1 MQHKSFG
8 GSRYFL
14 TFIDDYTRKVF
25 VYFLKSKDEVLD
37 YFKTFKNFA
46 EKQMDLKIKKL
57 RTGCEC
63 VNNEFKK
70 FLQNAGIKHK
80 ISVFTLEQNGIA
92 ERYNRSIV
100 TRCMIFD
107 ANIEIAF

>member
-8 GSRYFL
+8 KSRYFL

-25 VYFLKSKDEVLD
+25 IYFLKSKDDVLN
-37 YFKTFKNFA
+37 YFKTFKNFVK
-46 EKQMDLKIKKL
+46 KQTDLKIKKL
-57 RTGCEC
+57 QTDNSREY

-70 FLQNAGIKHK
+70 FLRNIGIKHET
-80 ISVFTLEQNGIA
+80 SVILTPEQNGIA

-100 TRCMIFD
+100 KKVRKVI
-107 ANIEIAF
+107 